1 MHPILL
7 LVLITLATQVAQ
19 AGSERRYLTPME
31 QSKWTL
37 TTDSPVLCQIEHEI
51 PRFGKAV
58 FYQHSGRAL
67 GLKLVSNHH
76 YKKDLAVA
84 FRSASASWHPTRNQ
98 AMLGDS
104 VTTGGNNPLLDITD
118 NSARHA
124 YFELQQGYQPSLF
137 FIDEEDGSN
146 AVSVVLSTVRFR
158 DVEADFGRCLTR
170 LHPRNFNDVKTARVH
185 FDFDEEFPRVE
196 EEEKALAEQL
206 AYLEAD
212 PSVKRLVISGH
223 ADFKGSEC
231 YNDTLSARRA
241 WYIYDYLV
249 QSGIEPSMLEV
260 KFYGE
265 TRPIDEGRGDEARAR
280 NRRVTVELVK

>member
-7 LVLITLATQVAQ
+7 LVLLTLATQVAQ
-19 AGSERRYLTPME
+19 AGSERRYITPME
-31 QSKWTL
+31 RSKWTL

-58 FYQHSGRAL
+58 FYQHSGRSL

-84 FRSASASWHPTRNQ
+84 FRSASASWHPTRTQ

-104 VTTGGNNPLLDITD
+104 VTTGGNNPLLDIAD

-158 DVEADFGRCLTR
+158 DVEADFGRCLSR
-170 LHPRNFNDVKTARVH
+170 LHARHFDDVRTAVMH
-185 FDFDEEFPRVE
+185 FDFDEEFPRIE
-196 EEEKALAEQL
+196 EEERALVEQL
-206 AYLEAD
+206 AYLKVD
-212 PSVKRLVISGH
+212 PAVKKLIISGH

-231 YNDTLSARRA
+231 YNDTLSAAPGMFMTIWYTAGLNRA
-241 WYIYDYLV
+241 CSRLSITVSQDRSMKV
-249 QSGIEPSMLEV
+249 GKMRHGRVIAASQS
-260 KFYGE
+260 
-265 TRPIDEGRGDEARAR
+265 
-280 NRRVTVELVK
+280 NW